1 MERWFT
7 VIDVHLAAFL
17 ELNGISAEMIN
28 QNGRIIFSFPA
39 SDDFFRLANEFNQNK
54 LLQDFTVS
62 LKQIKARMFS
72 AKRLNTIGGGALA
85 RNETSQG

>member
-1 MERWFT
+1 MEKRFT

-17 ELNGISAEMIN
+17 ELHGISAEMIN
-28 QNGRIIFSFPA
+28 QNGHIIFSFPA

-72 AKRLNTIGGGALA
+72 AKRLNENGGGA
-85 RNETSQG
+85 RGQNEI